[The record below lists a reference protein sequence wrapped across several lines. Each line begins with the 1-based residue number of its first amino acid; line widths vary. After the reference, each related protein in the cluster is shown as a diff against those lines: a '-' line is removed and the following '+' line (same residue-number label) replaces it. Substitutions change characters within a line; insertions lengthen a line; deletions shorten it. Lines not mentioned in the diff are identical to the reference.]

1 MSTLNDS
8 QAAGV
13 DVKKIP
19 EVSTDLKVA
28 VDEGR
33 GQVELLCE
41 DKEDQEESSVKAEQG
56 SMKLKTEELL
66 SVRSSCQS
74 CDPGNILKVAQ
85 EAHQLQQRDIYQHKE
100 NPTNPRLQD
109 NRALQH
115 LSYKQV
121 APMGLSHHQ
130 GQHQHHPSAMDNL
143 DRQMKKHEVKG
154 GYGQYPGQVVVG
166 HQQQQVRPDH
176 GDQALNHLSAQ
187 LRSVLDFSRLPTLE
201 EALSPSGMTS
211 LPRQR

>member
-1 MSTLNDS
+1 MSTLTDTR
-8 QAAGV
+8 AAGV
-13 DVKKIP
+13 DVKKVH
-19 EVSTDLKVA
+19 EVSTDIS

-41 DKEDQEESSVKAEQG
+41 DKEDLEESSVKAEQG
-56 SMKLKTEELL
+56 SMKLKTEDLP
-66 SVRSSCQS
+66 SVRSPCQS
-74 CDPGNILKVAQ
+74 CDPGNVLKVAQ
-85 EAHQLQQRDIYQHKE
+85 EADQLQQRDIYQHKK
-100 NPTNPRLQD
+100 NPANPRLQD
-109 NRALQH
+109 IRTLQH

-143 DRQMKKHEVKG
+143 DRQMKRHEVKG
-154 GYGQYPGQVVVG
+154 GHGQYHGQVVG
-166 HQQQQVRPDH
+166 GRQQQVRLDH
-176 GDQALNHLSAQ
+176 GDQSLNHLTAQ